1 MEKLH
6 DQMKMDLE
14 LRNLSPRTRSCYL
27 TWVKSFALH
36 FHRSPEEMGE
46 EEIREYLHYLIQEK
60 KVSQSGVSQAY
71 SALKFFY
78 ETTLKRDWKGYRI
91 PRAQKGR
98 RLPVVLSPQEIQAIF
113 SAVGN
118 LKHRAV
124 LMTIYSAGLRISEV
138 VHLKVSDVDSQRMT
152 IRVEQGKG
160 QKDRYTLLGQRT
172 LDILRDYW
180 KEYRPVGWLFPGK
193 TESESL
199 SVSSVQKVFEKA
211 LLRAGIKKPA
221 SVHTLRHSFATHL
234 LEAGTD
240 LFHIQPHLGP
250 TSLKTTAV
258 YLHLSRKGLEDLAS
272 PVDLLEGM
280 GKLTS

>member
-1 MEKLH
+1 MGKLH

-27 TWVKSFALH
+27 TWVKSFAFH
-36 FHRSPEEMGE
+36 FHRSAEEMGDQ
-46 EEIREYLHYLIQEK
+46 EIREYLHYLIQEK
-60 KVSQSGVSQAY
+60 KASQSGVSQAY

-113 SAVGN
+113 CAVGN

-124 LMTIYSAGLRISEV
+124 LMTIYSAGLRLSEV

-152 IRVEQGKG
+152 IRVQQGKG

-180 KEYRPVGWLFPGK
+180 KEYRPSGWLFPGK
-193 TESESL
+193 PETEPL

-211 LLRAGIKKPA
+211 LLRAGIKKAA

-240 LFHIQPHLGP
+240 LFHIQHLLGH

-258 YLHLSRKGLEDLAS
+258 YLHLSRKGLGDLAS
-272 PVDLLEGM
+272 PVDLLEGK

>member
-1 MEKLH
+1 MGKLH
-6 DQMKMDLE
+6 DQMKVDLE
-14 LRNLSPRTRSCYL
+14 LKNLSPRTRSCYL
-27 TWVKSFALH
+27 TWMKSFALH

-46 EEIREYLHYLIQEK
+46 EEIRKYLHYLIQEK
-60 KVSQSGVSQAY
+60 KASQSGVSQAY

-78 ETTLKRDWKGYRI
+78 ETTLKRDWNGYRI
-91 PRAQKGR
+91 PRAKKEKK
-98 RLPVVLSPQEIQAIF
+98 LPVVLSSQEVQAIL
-113 SAVGN
+113 SATGN

-124 LMTIYSAGLRISEV
+124 LMTIYSAGLRLSEV
-138 VHLKVSDVDSQRMT
+138 VHLKVSDLDSQRMT

-160 QKDRYTLLGQRT
+160 RKDRYTLLARRT

-180 KEYRPVGWLFPGK
+180 QEYRPSGWLFPGEAV
-193 TESESL
+193 TEPL

-211 LLRAGIKKPA
+211 LLRARIKKPV

-240 LFHIQPHLGP
+240 LFHIQRLLGH
-250 TSLKTTAV
+250 TSLNTTAV
-258 YLHLSRKGLEDLAS
+258 YLHLSRKELGGLVS

-280 GKLTS
+280 GKLPS

>member
-1 MEKLH
+1 MGKLY
-6 DQMKMDLE
+6 DQMKLDLE
-14 LRNLSPRTRSCYL
+14 LKNLSLRTRSCYL
-27 TWVKSFALH
+27 TWMRSFALH

-46 EEIREYLHYLIQEK
+46 QEIREYLHYLIQEK
-60 KVSQSGVSQAY
+60 KASQSGVNQAY

-78 ETTLKRDWKGYRI
+78 ETTLKRDWNGYRI
-91 PRAQKGR
+91 PRVQKGKK
-98 RLPVVLSPQEIQAIF
+98 LPVVLSQQEIQGIF
-113 SAVGN
+113 SATRN

-138 VHLKVSDVDSQRMT
+138 VHLKVADVDSQRMV

-160 QKDRYTLLGQRT
+160 QKDRYTLLAQRT

-180 KEYRPVGWLFPGK
+180 KEHRPQGWLFPGK
-193 TESESL
+193 PTTEPL
-199 SVSSVQKVFEKA
+199 SVSAVQRVFEKA

-240 LFHIQPHLGP
+240 LYHIQRLLGHTTP
-250 TSLKTTAV
+250 KTTAV
-258 YLHLSRKGLEDLAS
+258 YLHLSRKDLGGVIS
-272 PVDLLEGM
+272 PIDLLEGT
-280 GKLTS
+280 GKPIR

>member
-1 MEKLH
+1 MGKLH
-6 DQMKMDLE
+6 DQMKVDLE
-14 LRNLSPRTRSCYL
+14 LRNLSPRTRDCYL
-27 TWVKSFALH
+27 TWVRSFALH
-36 FHRSPEEMGE
+36 FHRSPDELGDP
-46 EEIREYLHYLIQEK
+46 EIREYLHHLIQEK
-60 KVSQSGVSQAY
+60 KACQSSISQAY

-78 ETTLKRDWKGYRI
+78 ETTLKRDWNGFRI
-91 PRAQKGR
+91 PRVKMGKK
-98 RLPVVLSPQEIQAIF
+98 LPVVLSLQEIQAIF

-124 LMTIYSAGLRISEV
+124 LMTIYSAGLRLSEV

-152 IRVEQGKG
+152 IRVQQGKG

-180 KEYRPVGWLFPGK
+180 KEYRPSGWLFAGK
-193 TESESL
+193 TESEPL

-240 LFHIQPHLGP
+240 LFHIQHLLGH

-258 YLHLSRKGLEDLAS
+258 YLHLSRKGMGDLAS

-280 GKLTS
+280 GKRTS

>member
-1 MEKLH
+1 MGKLQ
-6 DQMKMDLE
+6 DRMRVDLA

-27 TWVKSFALH
+27 SWVKSFALH
-36 FHRSPEEMGE
+36 FRRSPEEMGDP
-46 EEIREYLHYLIQEK
+46 EIREYLHYLIQEK
-60 KVSQSGVSQAY
+60 KASQSCVSQAY
-71 SALKFFY
+71 SALKFLY

-91 PRAQKGR
+91 PRAQRGKK
-98 RLPVVLSPQEIQAIF
+98 LPVVLSAQEVQAIF

-138 VHLKVSDVDSQRMT
+138 VHLKVSDLDSQRMT

-172 LDILRDYW
+172 LDILREYW
-180 KEYRPVGWLFPGK
+180 KEYRPLGWLFPGK
-193 TESESL
+193 PESEPL

-211 LLRAGIKKPA
+211 LLRAGIEKPV

-240 LFHIQPHLGP
+240 LFHIQRLLGH

-258 YLHLSRKGLEDLAS
+258 YLHLSRKGLGGLAS
-272 PVDLLEGM
+272 PVDLLEGI
-280 GKLTS
+280 GKFTS

>member
-1 MEKLH
+1 LG
-6 DQMKMDLE
+6 D
-14 LRNLSPRTRSCYL
+14 P
-27 TWVKSFALH
+27 
-36 FHRSPEEMGE
+36 
-46 EEIREYLHYLIQEK
+46 EIREYLHHLIQEK
-60 KVSQSGVSQAY
+60 KACQSSISQAY

-78 ETTLKRDWKGYRI
+78 ETTLKRDWNGFRI
-91 PRAQKGR
+91 PRVKMGKK
-98 RLPVVLSPQEIQAIF
+98 LPVVLSLQEIQAIF

-124 LMTIYSAGLRISEV
+124 LMTIYSAGLRLSEV

-152 IRVEQGKG
+152 IRVQQGKG

-180 KEYRPVGWLFPGK
+180 KEYRPSGWLFAGK
-193 TESESL
+193 TESEPL

-240 LFHIQPHLGP
+240 LFHIQHLLGH

-258 YLHLSRKGLEDLAS
+258 YLHLSRKGMGDLAS

-280 GKLTS
+280 GKRTS